1 MTSTRRLRR
10 VESEERIWLVIPD
23 YYNIQTGERDTDKF
37 TCFFFVFLFVYRG
50 ASLRNI
56 NSSSSARNGEGMDSL
71 GYGTCLQRLCER
83 GQGRGWKD
91 EGKKGGSDSG
101 GWETEKSKG
110 ISIVAGGYIGWGK
123 CECDETGCAYDTIDL
138 LRKRSG
144 TSLET
149 KEVG

>member
-1 MTSTRRLRR
+1 MVHASR
-10 VESEERIWLVIPD
+10 D
-23 YYNIQTGERDTDKF
+23 Y
-37 TCFFFVFLFVYRG
+37 V
-50 ASLRNI
+50 
-56 NSSSSARNGEGMDSL
+56 
-71 GYGTCLQRLCER
+71 
-83 GQGRGWKD
+83 
-91 EGKKGGSDSG
+91 KGGREGGRKTKVRRGGPTRGG

-110 ISIVAGGYIGWGK
+110 ISIVAGRYIGWGK